1 MLIHKPDELSF
12 EQCAAIPETWITAT
26 QALYLVGNFQDG
38 KGERVLW
45 HAGAS
50 AVSIAGIQLSQAGG
64 ASEIYATAREDDK
77 CEFLVK
83 ELGVTAAYN
92 TKKTD
97 WAQEVLKATDGKGV
111 DLIVD
116 VIGKDTVKGN
126 LIATARDARIVQLGT
141 MSGSIS
147 PAGIDIGLIMYKR
160 IRWEG
165 STLRSRDEQYQQK
178 LRDLLEEH
186 ALPKFKDGTFKI
198 VIEKVMNWKDIVEA
212 HQLMESNKTKGKI
225 VMIIP

>member
-1 MLIHKPDELSF
+1 MLIRKPDELSF
-12 EQCAAIPETWITAT
+12 EQCAAIPETWITAI
-26 QALYLVGNFQDG
+26 QALYLVGGFQDG

-50 AVSIAGIQLSQAGG
+50 SVSIAGIQLSQAGG
-64 ASEIYATAREDDK
+64 AREVYATAREDDK
-77 CEFLVK
+77 CEFIVK
-83 ELGVTAAYN
+83 ELGATAAFN
-92 TKKTD
+92 TTKTD

-116 VIGKDTVKGN
+116 FIGKDTVQGN
-126 LIATARDARIVQLGT
+126 LTAAGYDARIVQLGT
-141 MSGSIS
+141 LSGSVS
-147 PAGIDIGLIMYKR
+147 TVGIDIGSIMYKR

-165 STLRSRDEQYQQK
+165 STLRSRDEQYQEK

-198 VIEKVMNWKDIVEA
+198 VIEKVMNWEDVVEA
-212 HQLMESNKTKGKI
+212 HQMMESNKTKGKV
-225 VMIIP
+225 VMTIP